1 MNNVQEQKIIQD
13 AVQIIRDRVD
23 FDVEVG
29 MILGSGLG
37 DYADRIEDAVKIPYS
52 AIPNFPV
59 STVAGHAGQFV
70 LGTCKGKKVIAM
82 QGRVHYYEGYT
93 QKEITLPIR
102 IMKRIGVGK
111 VLLTNAAGG
120 VNRSFAPGTLMMIR
134 DHINYS
140 GSNPLIGRNFEEDG
154 PRFPDVSRVYQK
166 ELRQKLKV
174 LAEQEGIHLEE
185 GVYMMF
191 SGPCYETP
199 AEVRMAGIVGA
210 DAVGM
215 STVPEAIVCAHCGI
229 PVLGISCIT
238 NYAAG
243 ILDQP
248 LSHQE
253 VVETAERVKS
263 TFVKVVDLVLSDVF

>member
-1 MNNVQEQKIIQD
+1 MKSTEQLIID
-13 AVQIIRDRVD
+13 EAVRIIRQRTDLVP
-23 FDVEVG
+23 EVG

-37 DYADRIEDAVKIPYS
+37 DYADRIENPVKIPYQD
-52 AIPNFPV
+52 IPNFPV
-59 STVAGHAGQFV
+59 STVAGHTGQFV
-70 LGTCKGKKVIAM
+70 LGNRNGKTVIAM
-82 QGRVHYYEGYT
+82 QGRIHYYEGYT
-93 QKEITLPIR
+93 QRQITLPVR
-102 IMKRIGVGK
+102 IMKRLGVQNM
-111 VLLTNAAGG
+111 LLTNACGG
-120 VNRSFAPGTLMMIR
+120 VNRSFAPGTLMMIS

-140 GSNPLIGRNFEEDG
+140 GSNPLLGPNFEIDG
-154 PRFPDVSRVYQK
+154 PRFPDVSRVYPK
-166 ELRQKLKV
+166 ELRDKLRQC
-174 LAEQEGIHLEE
+174 AAREGIALQE

-199 AEVRMAGIVGA
+199 AEVRMARTLGA

-215 STVPEAIVCAHCGI
+215 STVPEGIVCAHCGI

-253 VVETAERVKS
+253 VVETAARVKD
-263 TFVKVVDLVLSDVF
+263 TFVQVVDLILKEVF

>member
-1 MNNVQEQKIIQD
+1 MNNAQEQKIIQD

-166 ELRQKLKV
+166 ELRQRLKV

>member
-1 MNNVQEQKIIQD
+1 MKSTEQLIID
-13 AVQIIRDRVD
+13 EAVRIIRQRTDLVP
-23 FDVEVG
+23 EVG

-37 DYADRIEDAVKIPYS
+37 DYADRIENPVKIPYQD
-52 AIPNFPV
+52 IPNFPV

-70 LGTCKGKKVIAM
+70 LGNRNGKTVIAM
-82 QGRVHYYEGYT
+82 QGRIHYYEGYT
-93 QKEITLPIR
+93 QRQITLPVR
-102 IMKRIGVGK
+102 IMKRLGVQNM
-111 VLLTNAAGG
+111 LLTNACGG
-120 VNRSFAPGTLMMIR
+120 VNLSFAPGTLMMIS

-140 GSNPLIGRNFEEDG
+140 GSNPLLGPNFEIDG
-154 PRFPDVSRVYQK
+154 PRFPDMSRVYPK
-166 ELRQKLKV
+166 ELRDKLRQC
-174 LAEQEGIHLEE
+174 AAREGIALQE

-199 AEVRMAGIVGA
+199 AEVRMARTLGA

-215 STVPEAIVCAHCGI
+215 STVPEGIVCAHCGI

-253 VVETAERVKS
+253 VVETAARVKD
-263 TFVKVVDLVLSDVF
+263 TFVQVVDLILKEVF

>member
-1 MNNVQEQKIIQD
+1 MKTKEQTVIEQ
-13 AVQIIRDRVD
+13 AVRIIRAQTDLVP
-23 FDVEVG
+23 EVG

-37 DYADRIEDAVKIPYS
+37 DYAERIENAVNIPYRS
-52 AIPNFPV
+52 IEGFPV
-59 STVAGHAGQFV
+59 STVSGHAGQFV
-70 LGTCKGKKVIAM
+70 IGHCNGKTVIAM

-93 QKEITLPIR
+93 QREITMPIR
-102 IMKRIGVGK
+102 IMKRLGVK
-111 VLLTNAAGG
+111 SVLLTNACGG
-120 VNRSFAPGTLMMIR
+120 VNRGFAPGTLMMIR

-140 GSNPLIGRNFEEDG
+140 GSNPLIGANVEEDG
-154 PRFPDVSRVYQK
+154 PRFPDVSHVYPQA
-166 ELRQKLKV
+166 LRDKLR
-174 LAEQEGIHLEE
+174 ACAAREGIDLAE

-191 SGPCYETP
+191 TGPNYETP
-199 AEVRMAGIVGA
+199 AEVRMAAIVGA

-238 NYAAG
+238 NFAAG

-253 VVETAERVKS
+253 VVETAARVKE
-263 TFVKVVDLVLSDVF
+263 TFVKVVDLILKEVF

>member
-1 MNNVQEQKIIQD
+1 MKSTEQLIID
-13 AVQIIRDRVD
+13 EAVRIIRQHTDLVP
-23 FDVEVG
+23 EVG

-37 DYADRIEDAVKIPYS
+37 DYADRIENPVKIPYQD
-52 AIPNFPV
+52 IPNFPV

-70 LGTCKGKKVIAM
+70 LGNRNGKTVIAM
-82 QGRVHYYEGYT
+82 QGRIHYYEGYT
-93 QKEITLPIR
+93 QRQITLPVR
-102 IMKRIGVGK
+102 IMKRLGIRNM
-111 VLLTNAAGG
+111 LLTNASGG
-120 VNRSFAPGTLMMIR
+120 VNRSFAPGTLMVIS

-140 GSNPLIGRNFEEDG
+140 GSNPLLGPNFEIDG
-154 PRFPDVSRVYQK
+154 LRFPDVSRVYPK
-166 ELRQKLKV
+166 ELRDKLRQC
-174 LAEQEGIHLEE
+174 AAREGIALQE

-199 AEVRMAGIVGA
+199 AEVRMARTLGA

-215 STVPEAIVCAHCGI
+215 STVPEGIVCAHCGI

-253 VVETAERVKS
+253 VVETAARVKD
-263 TFVKVVDLVLSDVF
+263 TFVQVVDLILKEVF

>member
-1 MNNVQEQKIIQD
+1 MNNAQEQKIIQD

-23 FDVEVG
+23 FDAEVG

-37 DYADRIEDAVKIPYS
+37 DYADRIENAVKIPYS

-59 STVAGHAGQFV
+59 STVDGHAGQFV
-70 LGTCKGKKVIAM
+70 LGSCKGKKVIAM

-166 ELRQKLKV
+166 ELRQRLKV

>member
-1 MNNVQEQKIIQD
+1 MKSTEQLIID
-13 AVQIIRDRVD
+13 EAVRIIRQRTDLVP
-23 FDVEVG
+23 EVG

-37 DYADRIEDAVKIPYS
+37 DYADRIENPVKIPYQD
-52 AIPNFPV
+52 IPNFPV

-70 LGTCKGKKVIAM
+70 LGNRNGKTVIAM
-82 QGRVHYYEGYT
+82 QGRIHYYEGYT
-93 QKEITLPIR
+93 QRQITLPVR
-102 IMKRIGVGK
+102 IMKRLGVRNM
-111 VLLTNAAGG
+111 LLTNASGG
-120 VNRSFAPGTLMMIR
+120 VNLSFAPGTLMMIS

-140 GSNPLIGRNFEEDG
+140 GSNPLLGPNFEIDG
-154 PRFPDVSRVYQK
+154 LRFPDVSRVYPK
-166 ELRQKLKV
+166 ELRDKLRQC
-174 LAEQEGIHLEE
+174 AAREGIALQE

-199 AEVRMAGIVGA
+199 AEVRMARTLGA

-215 STVPEAIVCAHCGI
+215 STVPEGIVCAHCGI

-253 VVETAERVKS
+253 VVETAARVKD
-263 TFVKVVDLVLSDVF
+263 TFVQVVDLILKEVF

>member
-1 MNNVQEQKIIQD
+1 MKSTEQLIID
-13 AVQIIRDRVD
+13 EAVRIIRQHTDLVP
-23 FDVEVG
+23 EVG

-37 DYADRIEDAVKIPYS
+37 DYADRIENPVKIPYQD
-52 AIPNFPV
+52 IPNFPV

-70 LGTCKGKKVIAM
+70 LGNRNGKTVIAM
-82 QGRVHYYEGYT
+82 QGRIHYYEGYT
-93 QKEITLPIR
+93 QRQITLPVR
-102 IMKRIGVGK
+102 IMKRLGVQNM
-111 VLLTNAAGG
+111 LLTNACGG
-120 VNRSFAPGTLMMIR
+120 VNLSFAPGTLMMIS

-140 GSNPLIGRNFEEDG
+140 GSNPLLGPNFEIDG
-154 PRFPDVSRVYQK
+154 LRFPDVSRVYPK
-166 ELRQKLKV
+166 ELRDKLRQC
-174 LAEQEGIHLEE
+174 AAREGIALQE

-199 AEVRMAGIVGA
+199 AEVRMARTLGA

-215 STVPEAIVCAHCGI
+215 STVPEGIVCAHCGI

-253 VVETAERVKS
+253 VVETAARVKD
-263 TFVKVVDLVLSDVF
+263 TFVQVVDLILKEVF

>member
-1 MNNVQEQKIIQD
+1 MKSTEQLIID
-13 AVQIIRDRVD
+13 EAVRIIRQRTDLVP
-23 FDVEVG
+23 EVG

-37 DYADRIEDAVKIPYS
+37 DYADRIENPVKIPYQD
-52 AIPNFPV
+52 IPNFPV
-59 STVAGHAGQFV
+59 STVAGHTGQFV
-70 LGTCKGKKVIAM
+70 LGNRNGKTVIAM
-82 QGRVHYYEGYT
+82 QGRIHYYEGYT
-93 QKEITLPIR
+93 QRQITLPVR
-102 IMKRIGVGK
+102 IMKRLGVQNM
-111 VLLTNAAGG
+111 LLTNACGG
-120 VNRSFAPGTLMMIR
+120 VNLSFAPGTLMMIS

-140 GSNPLIGRNFEEDG
+140 GSNPLLGPNFEIDG
-154 PRFPDVSRVYQK
+154 LRFPDVSRVYPK
-166 ELRQKLKV
+166 ELRDKLRQC
-174 LAEQEGIHLEE
+174 AAREGIALQE

-199 AEVRMAGIVGA
+199 AEVRMARTLGA

-215 STVPEAIVCAHCGI
+215 STVPEGIVCAHCGI

-253 VVETAERVKS
+253 VVETAARVKD
-263 TFVKVVDLVLSDVF
+263 TFVQVVDLILKEVF

>member
-1 MNNVQEQKIIQD
+1 MNNSQEQKIIQD

-23 FDVEVG
+23 FDAEVG

-37 DYADRIEDAVKIPYS
+37 DYADRIKNAVKIPYS

-59 STVAGHAGQFV
+59 STVDGHAGQFV
-70 LGTCKGKKVIAM
+70 LGSCKGKKVIAM

-134 DHINYS
+134 DHINFS

>member
-1 MNNVQEQKIIQD
+1 MKSTEQLIID
-13 AVQIIRDRVD
+13 EAVRIIRQRTDLVP
-23 FDVEVG
+23 EVG

-37 DYADRIEDAVKIPYS
+37 DYADRIENPVKIPYQD
-52 AIPNFPV
+52 IPNFPV
-59 STVAGHAGQFV
+59 STVAGHTGQFV
-70 LGTCKGKKVIAM
+70 LGNRNGKTVIAM
-82 QGRVHYYEGYT
+82 QGRIHYYEGYT
-93 QKEITLPIR
+93 QRQITLPVR
-102 IMKRIGVGK
+102 IMKRLGIRNM
-111 VLLTNAAGG
+111 LLTNASGG
-120 VNRSFAPGTLMMIR
+120 VNRSFAPGTLMMIS

-140 GSNPLIGRNFEEDG
+140 GSNPLLGPNFEIDG
-154 PRFPDVSRVYQK
+154 PRFPDMSRVYPK
-166 ELRQKLKV
+166 ELRDKLRQC
-174 LAEQEGIHLEE
+174 AAREGIALLE

-199 AEVRMAGIVGA
+199 AEVRMARTLGA

-215 STVPEAIVCAHCGI
+215 STVPEGIVCAHCGI

-253 VVETAERVKS
+253 VVETAARVKD
-263 TFVKVVDLVLSDVF
+263 TFVQVVDLILKEVF

>member
-1 MNNVQEQKIIQD
+1 MKSTEQLIID
-13 AVQIIRDRVD
+13 EAVRIIRQRTDLVP
-23 FDVEVG
+23 EVG

-37 DYADRIEDAVKIPYS
+37 DYADRIENPVKIPYQD
-52 AIPNFPV
+52 IPNFPV

-70 LGTCKGKKVIAM
+70 LGNRNGKTVIAM
-82 QGRVHYYEGYT
+82 QGRIHYYEGYT
-93 QKEITLPIR
+93 QRQITLPVR
-102 IMKRIGVGK
+102 IMKRLGIRNM
-111 VLLTNAAGG
+111 LLTNASGG
-120 VNRSFAPGTLMMIR
+120 VNLSFAPGTLMMIS

-140 GSNPLIGRNFEEDG
+140 GSNPLLGPNFEIDG
-154 PRFPDVSRVYQK
+154 LRFPDVSRVYPK
-166 ELRQKLKV
+166 ELRDKLRQC
-174 LAEQEGIHLEE
+174 AAREGIALQE

-199 AEVRMAGIVGA
+199 AEVRMARTLGA

-215 STVPEAIVCAHCGI
+215 STVPEGIVCAHCGI

-253 VVETAERVKS
+253 VVETAARVKD
-263 TFVKVVDLVLSDVF
+263 TFVQVVDLILKEVF